1 MRQQPQRGWAD
12 RYRSQRQA
20 LVPFGTAVVLAV
32 LLSSSCAIYQ
42 PLPGAPRCPVT
53 PSDAFWRARVA
64 NVPVHPSSS
73 TWIASIGST
82 RSLKADFGS
91 GLWNG
96 GPIGIPYNIVPGDQP
111 KVSVSFEYAGESDPG
126 GYPIPPNPH
135 IEGGPNSTGD
145 RHILMVDKDNCRLYE
160 LYAAYPNGD
169 GTWRAGSG
177 AIWDMRSNA
186 MRPAGWTSADAAGL
200 QILPGLVRYDEV
212 EAGQVLHAIRITVP
226 TTHRSYVWPAS
237 HHAGSTSS
245 TAYPPMGAWLR
256 LKSSV
261 NPDNYDPYVRPI
273 IIALKTY
280 GAVIADNGSAFYLSG
295 VPDDRWDNDKLR
307 ALAAIKGSDFEFID
321 ASSLRVQPGSYAATT
336 AS

>member
-1 MRQQPQRGWAD
+1 
-12 RYRSQRQA
+12 
-20 LVPFGTAVVLAV
+20 
-32 LLSSSCAIYQ
+32 
-42 PLPGAPRCPVT
+42 
-53 PSDAFWRARVA
+53 
-64 NVPVHPSSS
+64 VPVHPSSS

-126 GYPIPPNPH
+126 GYPIPPNPY

-256 LKSSV
+256 LKASV